1 MDMGKRLTQAIIALA
16 FVAATGHGNEILDKG
31 DATDTRIGG
40 DGIKPSVA
48 IDSLGQPHASLVS
61 SGLRDVILY
70 HKIGSRWQ
78 GTTWNLA
85 NNTGLIGTI
94 NNSHIEIEPSTDRAW
109 VSGIMYKAGDVPNT
123 GMAILSRRNVSTSPG
138 AIAFKREWVLR
149 RRGWPLGNVAVDPGI
164 PNRGIVYASGGE
176 WQELIASGDS
186 ITSGSGYGIFMD
198 VAGGERTTFAISK
211 AAPVSHPGNNGA
223 PGGSHAV
230 WHAAIGGHQSFWP
243 SYYQN
248 STMSSKAVWLD
259 PHHYTSQLEE
269 WNYPSVCADS
279 EDGRI
284 GYMAGYELDNHSEGL
299 LINVWN
305 GTRMVRDPKNLIRFD
320 GNMET
325 RRYGPQMAAASGG
338 GVWVT
343 YSRGGWIYLQY
354 VSQDGRPGGENKIC
368 IGTQAAIADD
378 GKGGLHMVYLY
389 NGTRYR
395 KLSVSGSAGVTHTD
409 YDGDGKSDLVA
420 FGVVTNGPDVG
431 KGIWYIHM
439 SGGDSLSGLFFGNT
453 KSTPIDGD
461 FNGDGKTD
469 LAVFN
474 NDGWWF
480 ISQDL
485 GRTAKSYRFGDANS
499 VPVAADFDGDGA
511 TDIGVYQT
519 VSNGTYKAGT
529 WFIYSPASRLGRKIH
544 WGDADYLPAA
554 ADFDGDGFADPAAYN
569 PTTGQWHV
577 LYSSSAT
584 ARRSFIWG
592 NSGAIFAA
600 GDYNADGA
608 IDLTAVVPGAA
619 SPTRS
624 WYSCD
629 HRDMGNP
636 HSNIAFGDNTATPVI
651 GDWDGD
657 GVIDRAT
664 CENGQWN
671 IKKSSDDS
679 TWAPRYGADW
689 TAPLSQFH
697 GRVR

>member
-354 VSQDGRPGGENKIC
+354 VSQDGTAGGEYSIC
-368 IGTQAAIADD
+368 AGTQGAIADD
-378 GKGGLHMVYLY
+378 GEGGLHMVYL
-389 NGTRYR
+389 NGGTRYR
-395 KLSVSGSAGVTHTD
+395 KLTVTGTASIN
-409 YDGDGKSDLVA
+409 Y
-420 FGVVTNGPDVG
+420 
-431 KGIWYIHM
+431 
-439 SGGDSLSGLFFGNT
+439 
-453 KSTPIDGD
+453 TPPID
-461 FNGDGKTD
+461 FNGDGSHDLGIYDTATGNWWGKDATADGRGRVLVRGRNWGGWATSVPVPGNYSGTATSAYELAVHDTRDGNWFINDGGSLPSAQWGGNGQVPMPADYTGDGITDLGTYDPNTGNWHVKTLSGTVVVNGDNWGWQGTQPIAADFNGDGACD
-469 LAVFN
+469 LAVY
-474 NDGWWF
+474 DPLTYRWF
-480 ISQDL
+480 IREAIS
-485 GRTAKSYRFGDANS
+485 RTIIASEVWWGYQGTI
-499 VPVAADFDGDGA
+499 PVALNIDADPEFELGAYDPNGGRWHIADVPGTTSSNVIPDYASWGFRGALPAPANYDGDTNNIWEVGVYDPSKANWYIRGVNNTTPDNWGWPGA
-511 TDIGVYQT
+511 TAV
-519 VSNGTYKAGT
+519 
-529 WFIYSPASRLGRKIH
+529 PLG
-544 WGDADYLPAA
+544 
-554 ADFDGDGFADPAAYN
+554 
-569 PTTGQWHV
+569 
-577 LYSSSAT
+577 
-584 ARRSFIWG
+584 
-592 NSGAIFAA
+592 
-600 GDYNADGA
+600 
-608 IDLTAVVPGAA
+608 AV
-619 SPTRS
+619 R
-624 WYSCD
+624 
-629 HRDMGNP
+629 
-636 HSNIAFGDNTATPVI
+636 
-651 GDWDGD
+651 
-657 GVIDRAT
+657 
-664 CENGQWN
+664 
-671 IKKSSDDS
+671 
-679 TWAPRYGADW
+679 
-689 TAPLSQFH
+689 
-697 GRVR
+697 